1 MEGGELTSGKM
12 IELWQRWVS
21 GKATDTALNT
31 RAQVRTF
38 LAWLKNK
45 DWLKGKDVLDGVEV
59 LGKRRK
65 GKPKLTYDEAKK
77 LVTWCLARPTDA
89 GAVATL
95 AAYWLGVRATELT
108 SSTVRDL
115 DAGATLLD
123 ITDAK
128 TEAGDRTLRLPCKLQ
143 PLVKALADGKQPGD
157 FLFGDV
163 DRHWLLR
170 QVRRCCEGA
179 GVPVVSPHGLRGSHA
194 KHAREVG
201 VSGVQLA
208 QAMGHESETTTTDHY
223 AGRGAVANAGIDRV
237 TRLVH

>member
-1 MEGGELTSGKM
+1 
-12 IELWQRWVS
+12 
-21 GKATDTALNT
+21 
-31 RAQVRTF
+31 
-38 LAWLKNK
+38 
-45 DWLKGKDVLDGVEV
+45 
-59 LGKRRK
+59 
-65 GKPKLTYDEAKK
+65 LTYDEAKK

-201 VSGVQLA
+201 VSGSSSLRPWGTRA
-208 QAMGHESETTTTDHY
+208 RRRPPTTTPVVVRWRTL
-223 AGRGAVANAGIDRV
+223 ALTVSPAWCIKSGAPMLSRACPG
-237 TRLVH
+237 